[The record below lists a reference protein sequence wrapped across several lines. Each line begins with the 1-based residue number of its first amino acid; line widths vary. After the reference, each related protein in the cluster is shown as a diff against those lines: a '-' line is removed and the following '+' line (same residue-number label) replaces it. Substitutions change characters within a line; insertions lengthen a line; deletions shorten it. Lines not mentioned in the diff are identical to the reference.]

1 MFCIELFQKN
11 LNTKI
16 LGNQIFYHSKT
27 NSTNSD
33 IWKLFEK
40 ENKEGLIVVANEQ
53 YDGRGRG
60 SKQWHSKKNHSIIC
74 SFLIKQKFSTKKIG
88 LHSILIP
95 VGIIKGI
102 KKNIDENLSIKWPND
117 IIFENKKLGGILIET
132 KTFNNSIYL
141 NVGIGINVNEK
152 ITDFP
157 EEIKQS
163 ATSLKII
170 SKQDIQREILLAN
183 ILNAID
189 KLLNSQNEI
198 DILKYWMQSCNHIN
212 KEIKIEYKN
221 NIVTAKFKKINQKG
235 QAIINYN
242 SKNLIFDGA
251 ILNI

>member
-1 MFCIELFQKN
+1 MNNMMEGDGVQN
-11 LNTKI
+11 SGI
-16 LGNQIFYHSKT
+16 L
-27 NSTNSD
+27 
-33 IWKLFEK
+33 
-40 ENKEGLIVVANEQ
+40 
-53 YDGRGRG
+53 
-60 SKQWHSKKNHSIIC
+60 KKNHSIIC
-74 SFLIKQKFSTKKIG
+74 SFLIKQKFPTQKIG

-183 ILNAID
+183 ILNLIYNCY
-189 KLLNSQNEI
+189 LFISN
-198 DILKYWMQSCNHIN
+198 ILFLAYGS
-212 KEIKIEYKN
+212 
-221 NIVTAKFKKINQKG
+221 
-235 QAIINYN
+235 
-242 SKNLIFDGA
+242 
-251 ILNI
+251 